1 MSCPPTS
8 VKFQLRRALASNWNS
23 STVLQAGEPGF
34 ETDTYK
40 LKIGDGI
47 TPWSALPYISGSGGP
62 TGSTGPTGPAYQAP
76 YDIYVAPNGSDGT
89 GSGSASSPYLTISKA
104 ITQRNTLSST
114 TNIDIQLLS
123 GTYNETVVLPDYTAL
138 QGQSVQTT
146 RIEVTGAT
154 ENTTLLTMGENC
166 RVENLTLILG
176 STTNNV
182 GLTGIHFG
190 GTTTATSK
198 LRTAVLTVDNST
210 TSSTANS
217 DVYGVLCNGTGGLNS
232 TSFAFNCLKGSTITV
247 KSNGAGIKRGILVNN
262 SNVVTTRDLNVYV
275 PEPSVTG
282 STGSYVGVETNDPGN
297 SGSILLRSTKIGV
310 VKPTGGSLYTASDI
324 LQTTP
329 TSIASPTYLASP
341 GIQIGPGT
349 DLVTK
354 SAGGKGFSTFI
365 YPTTLYY
372 GLKGLLHT
380 GSNGYLWPGT
390 QAIGN
395 NTFPDGSLPPAF
407 YRFQQPAILSGIN
420 VHCTTGPTGGNETT
434 LQVYRTIGGTGSF
447 IGVTGYRITFAGGS
461 TDGSYYNTSQ
471 DFAAGDL
478 IHVGITYSGGN
489 QNETEDITVQLDVF

>member
-1 MSCPPTS
+1 LES
-8 VKFQLRRALASNWNS
+8 
-23 STVLQAGEPGF
+23 
-34 ETDTYK
+34 
-40 LKIGDGI
+40 
-47 TPWSALPYISGSGGP
+47 SALYINPIRNATGP
-62 TGSTGPTGPAYQAP
+62 NALLYDPVTYEVIYGDLNTGPTGPGYQAL
-76 YDIYVAPNGSDGT
+76 YDIYVAPNGDDIT
-89 GSGSASSPYLTISKA
+89 GNGSASSPYLTISKA
-104 ITQRNTLSST
+104 IAERGKINPT
-114 TNIDIQLLS
+114 TNYDIQLLS

-166 RVENLTLILG
+166 RVENLTLFLG
-176 STTNNV
+176 STTDEV
-182 GLTGIHFG
+182 GLTGIYFG

-210 TSSTANS
+210 TSSTGSS
-217 DVYGVLCNGTGGLNS
+217 DVYGILCGGTGGLNS
-232 TSFAFNCLKGSTITV
+232 TSFSFNCLKGSTITV
-247 KSNGAGIKRGILVNN
+247 KSNGAGKKRGILVNN
-262 SNVVTTRDLNVYV
+262 SNVATTRDLNVYV
-275 PEPSVTG
+275 PAPSVTG

-297 SGSILLRSTKIGV
+297 SGSIQLRSTTIGV

-329 TSIASPTYLASP
+329 PTITAPTYLTSP

-354 SAGGKGFSTFI
+354 SAGGKGFSTYV

-372 GLKGLLHT
+372 GLKGNLSST
-380 GSNGYLWPGT
+380 NTANGYLWPGT

-420 VHCTTGPTGGNETT
+420 VHCTTGPTGAHATT
-434 LQVYRTIGGTGSF
+434 LQVYRTIGGTGSV

-471 DFAAGDL
+471 DFAAGDH
-478 IHVGITYSGGN
+478 IHVGLTFSGGN
-489 QNETEDITVQLDVF
+489 QNETHDITVQLDVF